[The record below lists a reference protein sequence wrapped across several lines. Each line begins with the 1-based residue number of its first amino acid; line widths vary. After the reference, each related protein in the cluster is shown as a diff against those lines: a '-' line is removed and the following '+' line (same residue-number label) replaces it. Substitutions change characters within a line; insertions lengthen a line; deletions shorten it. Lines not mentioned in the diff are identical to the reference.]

1 MLVIFGNSSGNAPA
15 IDPGLL
21 ASKGSLFLTRP
32 SLMTY
37 NAEENNMTKS
47 ANRVFDMLQSKTISP
62 NIGKEYLL
70 SDIVDVHKVLENRET
85 TGTVVLRNN
94 Y

>member
-1 MLVIFGNSSGNAPA
+1 
-15 IDPGLL
+15 
-21 ASKGSLFLTRP
+21 
-32 SLMTY
+32 
-37 NAEENNMTKS
+37 
-47 ANRVFDMLQSKTISP
+47 MLQSKTISP

-70 SDIVDVHKVLENRET
+70 SDIVDVHKALENRET

>member
-1 MLVIFGNSSGNAPA
+1 
-15 IDPGLL
+15 
-21 ASKGSLFLTRP
+21 
-32 SLMTY
+32 
-37 NAEENNMTKS
+37 MTKS

-70 SDIVDVHKVLENRET
+70 SDIVDVHKALENRET

-94 Y
+94 YWFIASKKSLLFLDALSFSKRNSIASVVIQMK